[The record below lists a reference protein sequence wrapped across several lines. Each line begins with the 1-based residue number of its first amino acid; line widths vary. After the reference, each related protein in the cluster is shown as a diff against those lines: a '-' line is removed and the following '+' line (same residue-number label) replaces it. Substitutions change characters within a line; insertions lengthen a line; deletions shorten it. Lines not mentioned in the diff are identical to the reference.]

1 MAQCKGTTKAGARCK
16 RSSAEDSE
24 FCSIHAPEEA
34 PSSSGQSGENEPSG
48 DTRSS
53 NEWSGP
59 AGMDL
64 AGLLIG
70 AAATVAIILL
80 FKRVPRFPG

>member
-34 PSSSGQSGENEPSG
+34 TSRSEESSETKSTSETKSSS
-48 DTRSS
+48 
-53 NEWSGP
+53 EWSGP